1 MTIFPL
7 QTRKHEVHPTSLFIS
22 PYHDLQL
29 LFALDLSLISNSSIC
44 HMMENTPQG
53 TNSFTQE
60 RVWPMQLAQHVIAS
74 STCAPMP
81 GSEDLLQRCCPP
93 ECPLAPL
100 GCIFYF
106 CFTFVT
112 DNLPDNHT
120 TPHWLSCF
128 LLLAATV
135 PSSDGQLQDGVLL
148 VISAPYPISTH
159 FLHC

>member
-1 MTIFPL
+1 
-7 QTRKHEVHPTSLFIS
+7 
-22 PYHDLQL
+22 
-29 LFALDLSLISNSSIC
+29 
-44 HMMENTPQG
+44 
-53 TNSFTQE
+53 
-60 RVWPMQLAQHVIAS
+60 
-74 STCAPMP
+74 MP

-106 CFTFVT
+106 CCTFVT

-148 VISAPYPISTH
+148 VISAPYPNFLRCSWQHLISVP
-159 FLHC
+159 LHCHSMSLAFLLSVIVIFFFGGLGQWLSIVFHAIERVPSATQPLWFK